1 MTQASKP
8 ATLVVRRHDPR
19 RVRVIALLLVLG
31 WLLTVL
37 AAWGLATRRA
47 APDFERLQSQHLAV
61 TTELAQVRAELEKTR
76 EAEARASR
84 SDQVSRTANQSL
96 EADLRERTEEIA
108 LLRADLAFYERLV
121 GGRGPRQGLTVHQ
134 FALRPIGDSRGYAF
148 RLTLAQNLKKAAYA
162 TGDLALVVDGV
173 RGSKLETLNWAQLSQ
188 REGDG
193 SGPMH
198 FKFKYFQQVDGSL
211 MLPEGFQPNRVTISA
226 RSEDGEEVKQAFA
239 WKDALAA
246 GANRDVWQ

>member
-1 MTQASKP
+1 MNQSSKP
-8 ATLVVRRHDPR
+8 AVLVVRRHDPR
-19 RVRVIALLLVLG
+19 RVRIVALLLALG
-31 WLLTVL
+31 WLLTLV
-37 AAWGLATRRA
+37 AMWGFATRRA
-47 APDFERLQSQHLAV
+47 APDFERLQGQLVA
-61 TTELAQVRAELEKTR
+61 TTAELAQTRTELEKTR
-76 EAEARASR
+76 EAEARATR
-84 SDQVSRTANQSL
+84 SDQVSRTANQTL
-96 EADLRERTEEIA
+96 EGDLRERTEEIA

-134 FALRPIGDSRGYAF
+134 FALRGIGDSRGYAF

-173 RGSKLETLNWAQLSQ
+173 RGSKLETLTWSQLSQ
-188 REGDG
+188 NEA
-193 SGPMH
+193 SQPLH

>member
-1 MTQASKP
+1 MATIPKP

-19 RVRVIALLLVLG
+19 RARLVALLLTLA
-31 WLLTVL
+31 WLLSLL
-37 AAWGLATRRA
+37 AAWNLATRRA
-47 APDFERLQSQHLAV
+47 APGFERLQVQDQALSD
-61 TTELAQVRAELEKTR
+61 ELARTRVELEATK
-76 EAEARASR
+76 EAEARATR
-84 SDQVSRTANQSL
+84 SDQVSRTANQTL
-96 EADLRERTEEIA
+96 ETDLRERAEEIA

-121 GGRGPRQGLTVHQ
+121 GGRGPREGLTVHQ
-134 FALRPIGDSRGYAF
+134 FALRPIGDSHGYAF

-162 TGDLALVVDGV
+162 TGEVAMVVDGV
-173 RGSKLETLNWAQLSQ
+173 RGSKLETLNWAALSQ
-188 REGDG
+188 
-193 SGPMH
+193 SASASPLH

-226 RSEDGEEVKQAFA
+226 RSEGGEEVKQAYA

>member
-1 MTQASKP
+1 MAPSSKP

-19 RVRVIALLLVLG
+19 RARVLALLVALG
-31 WLLTVL
+31 WLLTLV

-47 APDFERLQSQHLAV
+47 APDFERLDAQHRALGA
-61 TTELAQVRAELEKTR
+61 ELARTRADLDKSR
-76 EAEARASR
+76 EAEARATR
-84 SDQVSRTANQSL
+84 SDQVSRTANETL
-96 EADLRERTEEIA
+96 ETELRDRTEEIA

-134 FALRPIGDSRGYAF
+134 FALRAIGDSHGYAF
-148 RLTLAQNLKKAAYA
+148 RLTLAQNLKKAAHA
-162 TGDLALVVDGV
+162 TGELALVVDGV
-173 RGSKLETLNWAQLSQ
+173 RGSRLETLNWAALSQ
-188 REGDG
+188 SEA
-193 SGPMH
+193 PAPLH
-198 FKFKYFQQVDGSL
+198 FKFKYFQQIDGSL

-226 RSEDGEEVKQAFA
+226 RTEDGEEVRQAVA

>member
-1 MTQASKP
+1 MSSSSKP

-19 RVRVIALLLVLG
+19 RVRVLALVVALG
-31 WLLTVL
+31 WLLTLV
-37 AAWGLATRRA
+37 AAWGFATRRA
-47 APDFERLQSQHLAV
+47 APDFERLEGQHQALGG
-61 TTELAQVRAELEKTR
+61 ELARTRAELEKSR
-76 EAEARASR
+76 ESEARATR
-84 SDQVSRTANQSL
+84 SDQVSRTANESL
-96 EADLRERTEEIA
+96 EADLRERAEEIA

-134 FALRPIGDSRGYAF
+134 FALRAIGDSRGYAF

-173 RGSKLETLNWAQLSQ
+173 RGSKLETLNWGALSQ
-188 REGDG
+188 SEA
-193 SGPMH
+193 STPLH
-198 FKFKYFQQVDGSL
+198 FKFKYFQQIDGSL

>member
-1 MTQASKP
+1 MAQSSKP
-8 ATLVVRRHDPR
+8 ATLVVRRHDPKR
-19 RVRVIALLLVLG
+19 ARALVLLLVLG
-31 WLLTVL
+31 WLLTL
-37 AAWGLATRRA
+37 LSAWGLATRRA
-47 APDFERLQSQHLAV
+47 APGFERLEAQHLALQDEV
-61 TTELAQVRAELEKTR
+61 ARTRTELERSR
-76 EAEARASR
+76 EGEARAAR
-84 SDQVSRTANQSL
+84 SDQISRTANQTL

-148 RLTLAQNLKKAAYA
+148 RLTLAQNLKKAAHA
-162 TGDLALVVDGV
+162 TGEVAMVVDGV
-173 RGSKLETLNWAQLSQ
+173 RGSRLETLNWAALSQ
-188 REGDG
+188 SEAP
-193 SGPMH
+193 SPLH

-246 GANRDVWQ
+246 GANRDVWE

>member
-1 MTQASKP
+1 MAQPAKP

-19 RVRVIALLLVLG
+19 RVRVIALLVALG
-31 WLLTVL
+31 WLLTVV

-47 APDFERLQSQHLAV
+47 APDFERLQSQHQAVAAELARV
-61 TTELAQVRAELEKTR
+61 RTELERTR
-76 EAEARASR
+76 EAEARANR
-84 SDQVSRTANQSL
+84 SDQVSRTANETL

-108 LLRADLAFYERLV
+108 LLRSDLAFYERLV
-121 GGRGPRQGLTVHQ
+121 GGRGPRQGLNVHQ
-134 FALRPIGDSRGYAF
+134 FALRAIGDSRGYAF

-173 RGSKLETLNWAQLSQ
+173 RGSKLETLNWAALSQ
-188 REGDG
+188 SE
-193 SGPMH
+193 SPAPLH
-198 FKFKYFQQVDGSL
+198 FRFKYFQQVDGSL

-246 GANRDVWQ
+246 GASRDVWQ